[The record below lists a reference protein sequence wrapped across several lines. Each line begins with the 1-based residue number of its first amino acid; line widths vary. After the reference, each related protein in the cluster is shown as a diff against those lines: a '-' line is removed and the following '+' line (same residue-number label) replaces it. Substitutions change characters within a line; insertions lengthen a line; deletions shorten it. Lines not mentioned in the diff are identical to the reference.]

1 LDGGAGED
9 ILKGG
14 AGADAMVFD
23 GNDLLIDG
31 GDGADSL
38 KATGNID
45 LTLIANDRVR
55 NIESIDLGT
64 SSGNYAVTLTD
75 ADVAAMNADRTAVIQ
90 GGLGDTANVIG
101 EWVQGET
108 VTDNSV
114 SPPVTYVVYRLNDAT
129 LKIQQGVVVNYTG
142 TDGRDLL
149 TAGAGNQV
157 LDGRMGS
164 DVLNGGAGSDVM
176 IGGRGEDVF
185 VYDLEDTSY
194 TGGIL
199 GGLDNENDTVKVA
212 GGGVT
217 VDLSS
222 STGHLVVTSPGSA
235 SPAKTETTTVT
246 FVAMQE
252 GETLSLG
259 GLIYTAP
266 VGGATGDQVA
276 AAFASHAVN
285 YAGASAPLSGTL
297 AGFASGALAP
307 A

>member
-1 LDGGAGED
+1 
-9 ILKGG
+9 
-14 AGADAMVFD
+14 
-23 GNDLLIDG
+23 
-31 GDGADSL
+31 
-38 KATGNID
+38 
-45 LTLIANDRVR
+45 
-55 NIESIDLGT
+55 
-64 SSGNYAVTLTD
+64 
-75 ADVAAMNADRTAVIQ
+75 
-90 GGLGDTANVIG
+90 VIG

-114 SPPVTYVVYRLNDAT
+114 NPPVTYVVYRLNDAT

-149 TAGAGNQV
+149 TAGAGNQI

-222 STGHLVVTSPGSA
+222 STGHLVVTSPGTA
-235 SPAKTETTTVT
+235 SRNETTTVT
-246 FVAMQE
+246 FVAMKE

-259 GLIYTAP
+259 GLTYTAP
-266 VGGATGDQVA
+266 VGGATGAQVA
-276 AAFASHAVN
+276 AAFASHA
-285 YAGASAPLSGTL
+285 ASYVTTTAPLSGTL
-297 AGFASGALAP
+297 AGFASLVPHRWQNQRCGTRQHRFLYQQHSQYGRDRFTG
-307 A
+307 